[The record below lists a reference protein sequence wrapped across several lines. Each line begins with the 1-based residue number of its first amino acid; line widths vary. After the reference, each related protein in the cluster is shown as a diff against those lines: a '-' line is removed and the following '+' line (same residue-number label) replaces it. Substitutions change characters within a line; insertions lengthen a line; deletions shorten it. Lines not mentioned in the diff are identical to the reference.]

1 MMKIFEKYPWP
12 GNVRELQ
19 NVIKKIVIFSQNRI
33 ITKKDIPENIIEN
46 SNYPYIVED
55 KRKEILKIDEIKR
68 KYLEEVIEKF
78 DGNVK
83 EAQRFL
89 GISKSTFYRL
99 PQKIQ
104 HKPRENQKIK

>member
-1 MMKIFEKYPWP
+1 
-12 GNVRELQ
+12 
-19 NVIKKIVIFSQNRI
+19 VIFSQNRI

-83 EAQRFL
+83 EAKRFL

-99 PQKIQ
+99 LKKYNISPEKIR
-104 HKPRENQKIK
+104 KSNEMK